1 MAATDLAALVVLNEL
16 MDSDDGKPRRGKTRS
31 WIKRMEENGYFNNII
46 KFVLRLFIFVF
57 IEAIVVSKA
66 VAISEYDISFKSRF
80 LKSLL

>member
-16 MDSDDGKPRRGKTRS
+16 MDSDDEKPRRGKTRS
-31 WIKRMEENGYFNNII
+31 WTKRMEENGYFNNII

-66 VAISEYDISFKSRF
+66 VAISEYAISFKSRF